1 MALGS
6 ALGIS
11 TQVVF
16 FRVLTSRAIFSLPV
30 NYLRRNNVT
39 LNRLIQTVAATA
51 VCGMLAA
58 CATTEP
64 HLDASGSRPTGARA
78 REQQQLKFQLASGVY
93 RCELGQRVEIQRD
106 ARNANLI
113 ELNWQGSRHTL
124 QRYDSTSG
132 LPRYEDRKNGLLWID
147 LPWKS
152 VLMDVNCGRPL
163 ANECKAAQGKAAAGR
178 QSMTSG

>member
-1 MALGS
+1 M
-6 ALGIS
+6 I
-11 TQVVF
+11 
-16 FRVLTSRAIFSLPV
+16 P
-30 NYLRRNNVT
+30 Y
-39 LNRLIQTVAATA
+39 RLIKTAAATA
-51 VCGMLAA
+51 LSGMLAA

-64 HLDASGSRPTGARA
+64 QLDVAGPRPTSAKA

-124 QRYDSTSG
+124 QRYNSTSG

-147 LPWKS
+147 LPWKG
-152 VLMDVNCGRPL
+152 VLMDVNSGRPL
-163 ANECKAAQGKAAAGR
+163 ANECKAAQSKSAAGR
-178 QSMTSG
+178 KSTGGA